1 METKTKPKRRIPLY
15 KRRKFW
21 GAVLL
26 ATVLAVGAALYFF
39 VQETPV
45 KDYKTDGR
53 GVLSIDT
60 EPDDATILIDGKEHK
75 ERTDAE
81 FSLTTGKH
89 VVTLR
94 LAGYDE
100 AVIPIVIDDEHTED
114 RPMRILQTFTKQGQ
128 TADDEPV
135 DKYETY
141 RNKKYG
147 YSLRYPSR
155 WEFTEQSGGDVV
167 VFQDTGQAGAEEDH
181 DQAEGEGHDEGE
193 HTAPLT
199 ILAQANGG
207 RLGPEAWYKGREEYP
222 HEDQSQIKQ
231 RRVTINGLPAYQ
243 YETPYGFTPYL
254 ITVFTDDDDA
264 FLFQQTRNSPDRKLY
279 DQVLDTLTF

>member
-21 GAVLL
+21 GVALL
-26 ATVLAVGAALYFF
+26 ATVLAAGVALFFF

-45 KDYKTDGR
+45 KDSKADGR

-60 EPDDATILIDGKEHK
+60 EPDDATILIDGKERR

-81 FSLTTGKH
+81 FSLPTGKH
-89 VVTLR
+89 DVTLR

-100 AVIPIVIDDEHTED
+100 AVIPVEIEDDHTSD
-114 RPMRILQTFTKQGQ
+114 RPMRILQTFTRQGQ

-135 DKYETY
+135 DEYETY

-167 VFQDTGQAGAEEDH
+167 VFLDTAQAGAEEGH
-181 DQAEGEGHDEGE
+181 AEGEGDHDEGE
-193 HTAPLT
+193 HTSPLT
-199 ILAQANGG
+199 VLAQANP
-207 RLGPEAWYKGREEYP
+207 RSLGPEAWYKAREEYP
-222 HEDQSQIKQ
+222 HEDQSQIE
-231 RRVTINGLPAYQ
+231 RRRTTVNGLPAYQ

-254 ITVFTDDDDA
+254 ITVVTEGDNA
-264 FLFQQTRNSPDRKLY
+264 FLFQQVRNSPDRKLY
-279 DQVLDTLTF
+279 DQVLGTLTF